1 LAGIVFVIVFNMLE
15 RREAQCEI
23 EKNNLIVEKAILQSK
38 VNLAYKETQKKGWT
52 IGDLLQ

>member
-1 LAGIVFVIVFNMLE
+1 MLE